1 MISVLDVPFYDKD
14 IATAIAQVLDDIQS
28 NTSAG
33 QNRCIS
39 ASGAHGLIEANKK
52 NAFKKILQSFYIN
65 LPDGMPVV
73 WVGRIK
79 GRKQMQR
86 CYGPDFFKA
95 LLLASSDKP
104 VYHFFCGGKEGVAD
118 ELRQFCRTNLHNHN
132 ITGVYS
138 PPFGAITDEEML
150 ELGKLISDSGAHIVW
165 VGLSTPKQ
173 EAFARRLTGFVQ
185 AHYIVTVGAA
195 FDFHTGKVR
204 QAPKWMQSA
213 GLEWFFRLLME
224 PRRLYKRYF
233 EIVPMF
239 IYLNIKEF
247 FYFYLAKSDNK

>member
-14 IATAIAQVLDDIQS
+14 IVTAVEQVLDDIQS

-39 ASGAHGLIEANKK
+39 ASGAHGLIEASKK
-52 NAFKKILQSFYIN
+52 NTFKQILQSFFIN

-73 WVGRIK
+73 WIGRIK
-79 GRKQMQR
+79 GRKQMRR

-118 ELRQFCRTNLHNHN
+118 ELREFCGMSLHNHN
-132 ITGVYS
+132 ITGVFS
-138 PPFGAITDEEML
+138 PPFRSMTDEEMQK
-150 ELGKLISDSGAHIVW
+150 LGKLISGTGAHIVW

-173 EAFARRLTGFVQ
+173 EAFAHRLAGFAQ

-247 FYFYLAKSDNK
+247 LYFYFSKSDNK